1 MTRTE
6 KLIPE
11 NDLSEYINEIRERYL
26 KNGIPAASQAQD
38 KESVHNTEKV
48 FMEGIDVEYG
58 HKYAKV
64 VGTLPGTGKIAHSF
78 IVLKEKDGKFK
89 RGDVLKA
96 NSWLQPARN
105 FNRGNIFDKSFKK
118 HLDWNGVK

>member
-1 MTRTE
+1 MTHE
-6 KLIPE
+6 QKLIPE
-11 NDLSEYINEIRERYL
+11 NELADYINEIRERYM
-26 KNGIPAASQAQD
+26 KNGAPAPSQAQD
-38 KESVHNTEKV
+38 KESVLNTERM

-64 VGTLPGTGKIAHSF
+64 VGTLPGMGKIAHSF

-105 FNRGNIFDKSFKK
+105 YNRGNIFDKSFKK
-118 HLDWNGVK
+118 HIEWNGVK